1 MKYKIKK
8 EYIKTNLIGF
18 IIAGIIVSG
27 GFVFAA
33 VTFPSNEVSYSNT
46 ESGLNSNNVQGA
58 IDELYNTCAN
68 KSSTSIGPFD
78 NIPIVTVGDGL
89 YQDEFEECRYLFRGT
104 NPNNYFKINGE
115 EWRII
120 SVECDGTTKV
130 IKTDSIANMLW
141 SQYGE
146 NNYWATELKLQIR
159 DYLDNYIHDFWFNGL
174 GQHDL
179 NIGYVDPDNEQLE
192 NSIELLVNQ
201 EKSGSYQS
209 NIGLITASE
218 YIRANSNI
226 KQCGTLS
233 LNNNNIST
241 CNSTNWLYKP
251 QSTWWTLTPSIRANY
266 QVYSIFTNGSVGLAQ
281 AYENR
286 GLGSPRDVYPIIFL
300 ANNINVSGTGTSYDP
315 YTLS

>member
-1 MKYKIKK
+1 MKKIKEFSK
-8 EYIKTNLIGF
+8 KYLIGF
-18 IIAGIIVSG
+18 FIGLILFTVVS
-27 GFVFAA
+27 VSAA
-33 VTFPSNEVSYSNT
+33 TYFPSNQTTYNNGTTGMSAT
-46 ESGLNSNNVQGA
+46 NVQGA
-58 IDELYNTCAN
+58 IDELYNTCFPP
-68 KSSTSIGPFD
+68 TL
-78 NIPIVTVGDGL
+78 GDQIL
-89 YQDEFEECRYLFRGT
+89 ENNDLEKDPYECRYFFTGAT
-104 NPNNYFKINGE
+104 PNNYITFNNE
-115 EWRII
+115 TWRII

-146 NNYWATELKLQIR
+146 NNYWATELELQIR

-192 NSIELLVNQ
+192 NSIELLVSQ

>member
-1 MKYKIKK
+1 MKKIKEFSK
-8 EYIKTNLIGF
+8 KYLIGF
-18 IIAGIIVSG
+18 FIGLILFTVVS
-27 GFVFAA
+27 VSAA
-33 VTFPSNEVSYSNT
+33 TYFPSNQTTYNNGTTGMSAT
-46 ESGLNSNNVQGA
+46 NVQGA
-58 IDELYNTCAN
+58 IDELYNTCFPP
-68 KSSTSIGPFD
+68 TL
-78 NIPIVTVGDGL
+78 GDQIL
-89 YQDEFEECRYLFRGT
+89 ENNDLEKDPYECRYFFTGAT
-104 NPNNYFKINGE
+104 PNNYITFNNE
-115 EWRII
+115 TWRII

-146 NNYWATELKLQIR
+146 NNYWATELELQIR